1 MAEKIEDIAIALFS
15 ELLIAD
21 QLARSLLTKALPK
34 GMELS
39 QFSVLN
45 HLAGVGEER
54 TPAQLA
60 KSFHVTRG
68 AMTNTLGKLEWAG
81 HVHIRPD
88 WDDARRKFV
97 AISPAG
103 RAARDAGAAAG
114 ALSCVRSSKSLAS
127 WRSRSWP
134 AGSPLVRFTMRPRT
148 TAGRARI
155 VSAQR
160 RRCR

>member
-1 MAEKIEDIAIALFS
+1 MSDKTEDIAVALFG

-21 QLARSLLTKALPK
+21 QLARSRISRVLPK

-39 QFSVLN
+39 QFGVLN
-45 HLAGVGEER
+45 HLAGINEER

-60 KSFHVTRG
+60 RAFHVTRG
-68 AMTNTLGKLEWAG
+68 AMTNTLAKLEWAG

-103 RAARDAGAAAG
+103 RAARDAAVQAIAPVIADVVQAVGAER
-114 ALSCVRSSKSLAS
+114 VRAVLPVL
-127 WRSRSWP
+127 RE
-134 AGSPLVRFTMRPRT
+134 LRT
-148 TAGRARI
+148 RLEGDA
-155 VSAQR
+155 
-160 RRCR
+160 